1 MRHAVLAP
9 LALILAA
16 APALADLNVVYKGT
30 ENFTGKEIPA
40 EARYS
45 ITGGRVAVVQKGSH
59 SGRMLFDRKTGV
71 LRVVDDDNKTYVD
84 MDQAM
89 LESFQSTAANARADL
104 DKAMAQM
111 TPEQRKMMEGMVESR
126 LQAARP
132 VADEFVRTD
141 ETAQIKGYTCTRV
154 NVMRGTEKRAEYWG
168 TPSKDFAMSPEER
181 QTMVDMQAYL
191 DRFVNSMTP
200 LTGGGTSGARGFRWD
215 TKLDGYPIVT
225 RCFKGERRILDLTM
239 ESFNHDAISE
249 DLFKIPEDYKKQ
261 DLSGMGSP
269 ERGERP
275 ERSKPHK

>member
-45 ITGGRVAVVQKGSH
+45 ITRGRVAVLQKGSH
-59 SGRMLFDRKTGV
+59 SGRMLFDQKTGV
-71 LRVVDDDNKTYVD
+71 LRMVDDDNKTYVD
-84 MDQAM
+84 MDRAM
-89 LESFQSTAANARADL
+89 LESFQSLAANAKEDME
-104 DKAMAQM
+104 KGMAQM
-111 TPEQRKMMEGMVESR
+111 TPEQRKMVEGMVQSR

-154 NVMRGTEKRAEYWG
+154 NIMRGPEKRAEYWG
-168 TPSKDFAMSPEER
+168 TPSKDFQMSPEER
-181 QTMVDMQAYL
+181 QTMIDMQAFL

-200 LTGGGTSGARGFRWD
+200 LTGAGTSGARGFHWD
-215 TKLDGYPIVT
+215 TKIDGYPIVS
-225 RCFKGERRILDLTM
+225 RCFDGDRRILDLTM

-249 DLFKIPEDYKKQ
+249 DLFRIPDDYKKQ
-261 DLSGMGSP
+261 DVSGMGRP

-275 ERSKPHK
+275 ERSRKHK